1 MTATDLKKRAIA
13 LSEKTKIDSVT
24 PEEVGQLSND
34 IVEYIENVEIN
45 GSSLGIRKTY
55 TSVSAMEADSTAP
68 KDDKGVLLRRGMLVN
83 IYNQEDP
90 DSADNGKVFS
100 FQNPG
105 WAFRGTVDAGYATKE
120 ELTELDSKIENGLN
134 SNESNAT
141 NSVIEKYVETIELT
155 YTDGYRLSTTSGVTT
170 EEDSMAVSDYID
182 VSGADRVLLPVVHSS
197 ITTGAVVYDSSK
209 RYIAGFKFDG
219 DTTEM
224 EIIDISQYESKD
236 VRYVRTTILVN
247 DKNINKIYILSPNFS
262 LYGNG
267 YISSSSTNRGL
278 IASDTKLGT
287 GVDSDLLSISG
298 YITCK
303 GFSFVTLNT
312 PVLADNSNNFGLC
325 FYDKYKNAI
334 SGVVHT
340 TGNDNGVTEKTIE
353 IPSDAYFFRTN
364 IFTSEEYG
372 EFQYQLGHYS
382 TKELNDKIKEIYT
395 DSYQEGADVSFTD
408 GLKLVAS
415 SSEEGFGET
424 ISDST
429 LSVTDFIPLPS
440 VTCNIQISVSTNTV
454 TSIGGMVLYD
464 SSKSPIK
471 GYTYCN
477 RKSKETIVKTIYN
490 IPSEAK
496 YIRTSILKSDKENFV
511 FRTNLEH
518 GGAVGSVENYVN
530 HIYNAK
536 NYGAKSGEDISQI
549 LHDML
554 EDITNDFGYGIIYV
568 PSGEYKISSSV
579 LWKSNINL
587 LGDGIGKTIF
597 YPIGKVSAFK
607 GNDLSDFT
615 MEKFTIDGV
624 NQTGVPPQVKG
635 IFQMRIKNVT
645 YRSIEIKNTIA
656 TGLGSDGIINGL
668 IEDVHCNNCGR
679 GGDLSDQSK
688 SKGCSG
694 IGIGTGLQNAGY
706 EPLSII
712 NCICNNC
719 LQYGIFLETQ
729 GSSDYPYG
737 ISIIGCSC
745 EGNRVGIGIAGGD
758 SAKVVACSSNNNHH
772 AGFTFDIGTIGGNSY
787 GKRAKFIG
795 CVSTNNG
802 QSIPED
808 YPNYNGKENG
818 FGWYVGTYSGIEL
831 ISCNSIGN
839 KKSGF
844 EVAAGAQNVN
854 VTGGEFSE
862 NGEHGIDL
870 NGNVSNFHISPMLIK
885 SNVGDGI
892 HINGTLSKGFIKN
905 ISITGNN
912 NGINKTESGNLED
925 AIISENFV
933 YSNTTSDSNVE

>member
-1 MTATDLKKRAIA
+1 MSNISQVKKESNWGDASTTINSNFQNLNTDLEKVKSSTTKFKGYFT
-13 LSEKTKIDSVT
+13 SE
-24 PEEVGQLSND
+24 
-34 IVEYIENVEIN
+34 
-45 GSSLGIRKTY
+45 SSLKDKYPSPQSG
-55 TSVSAMEADSTAP
+55 DTAWVGEP
-68 KDDKGVLLRRGMLVN
+68 
-83 IYNQEDP
+83 YP
-90 DSADNGKVFS
+90 GKVYDVQS
-100 FQNPG
+100 GQWHNTNANPD
-105 WAFRGTVDAGYATKE
+105 TVSIELNDYVNKTEFE
-120 ELTELDSKIENGLN
+120 ENKQQQDEKFTELESKIENGFN
-134 SNESNAT
+134 RNESNAT

-209 RYIAGFKFDG
+209 KYIAGFKFDG
-219 DTTEM
+219 DATEM
-224 EIIDISQYESKD
+224 EIIDISKYASKD
-236 VRYVRTTILVN
+236 VKYVRTTILTS
-247 DKNINKIYILSPNFS
+247 DKEYNKLYILSPSLS
-262 LYGNG
+262 LYEEGTL
-267 YISSSSTNRGL
+267 SQKSANRGL
-278 IASDTKLGT
+278 IALESKLGT
-287 GVDSDLLSISG
+287 GADSDILSISD
-298 YITCK
+298 YVNCK
-303 GFSFVTLNT
+303 GFSFIDLTV
-312 PVLADNSNNFGLC
+312 PILANNDNNFGLC
-325 FYDKYKNAI
+325 FYDKDKNAI
-334 SGVVHT
+334 SGVIHD
-340 TGNDNGVTEKTIE
+340 TGNENGIAKSVIE
-353 IPSDAYFFRTN
+353 IPNEAYFFRTN

-415 SSEEGFGET
+415 SSEENFGET

-597 YPIGKVSAFK
+597 YPIEEVSAFK
-607 GNDLSDFT
+607 GNDLSNFT

-624 NQTGVPPQVKG
+624 NQTGIPPQVKG
-635 IFQMRIKNVT
+635 IFQMRLKNVT

-668 IEDVHCNNCGR
+668 IEDVHCDNCGR
-679 GGDLSDQSK
+679 GGDLSNPTGAP
-688 SKGCSG
+688 GCSG
-694 IGIGTGLQNAGY
+694 IGIGTGLQKAGY
-706 EPLSII
+706 EPLTII

-719 LQYGIFLETQ
+719 KQFGIFLETQ
-729 GSSDYPYG
+729 GSSDIPHG
-737 ISIIGCSC
+737 ISIVSCSC

-758 SAKVVACSSNNNHH
+758 SARVISCSANNNKH
-772 AGFTFDIGTIGGNSY
+772 AGFTFDAGTIGGSSY

-795 CVSTNNG
+795 CVATNNG
-802 QSIPED
+802 KNLEDGYPE
-808 YPNYNGKENG
+808 YNNKQNG
-818 FGWYVGTYSGIEL
+818 FGWYVGNYDGIDL
-831 ISCNSIGN
+831 ISCNAIGN
-839 KKSGF
+839 LKSGI
-844 EVAAGAQNVN
+844 EIANGVKNLGII
-854 VTGGEFSE
+854 GGEISE
-862 NGEHGIDL
+862 NGEHGIYL
-870 NGNVSNFHISPMLIK
+870 NGNISNFHISPMLIK

-912 NGINKTESGNLED
+912 NGINKTESGNLGD

-933 YSNTTSDSNVE
+933 YNNTISDDNIAD